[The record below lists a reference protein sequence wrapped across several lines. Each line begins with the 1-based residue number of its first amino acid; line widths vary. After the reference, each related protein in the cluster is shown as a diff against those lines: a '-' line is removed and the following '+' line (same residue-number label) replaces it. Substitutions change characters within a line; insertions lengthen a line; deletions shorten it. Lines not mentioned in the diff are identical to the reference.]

1 MEKIDRQ
8 SVEFRSNKA
17 FNFQTASAKLFDSVS
32 LMANKMTTPDRS
44 TAAAFPQY
52 LAGEVVADSVALQ
65 WPGLYAR
72 RWRLPR
78 VVDHFL
84 VPATPEPHISCNLRG
99 MAEFRER
106 DVGGTWITRQIHGGD
121 LFVTRSR
128 TPYEVDFRSP
138 PGEELDNLSIHIAVE
153 PFLGAL
159 EARYPG
165 KADHVQVVDY
175 FGRDEILWPI
185 CLTCAELL
193 AARVPGKSPLI
204 AALTQLFA
212 AHLVEKYTDAAAK
225 TLAYR
230 GGLPI
235 RQLRKVEDYVTGH
248 LAEAI
253 SIEQLAELV
262 ELSSSHFAHVFKE
275 STGMTPLQF
284 VTRQRV
290 TRAQQLIRETSRS
303 LIDIG
308 LEVGYTSPSHFAQVF
323 RRVVGVTPNQ
333 FRSSL

>member
-1 MEKIDRQ
+1 MVKE
-8 SVEFRSNKA
+8 
-17 FNFQTASAKLFDSVS
+17 TP
-32 LMANKMTTPDRS
+32 TPDRS
-44 TAAAFPQY
+44 TAAAFPRY
-52 LAGEVVADSVALQ
+52 LTGEMVADSVALQ

-78 VVDHFL
+78 VVDRFL

-99 MAEFRER
+99 MAEFLERE
-106 DVGGTWITRQIHGGD
+106 VGGAWITRQIRAGD

-128 TPYEVDFRSP
+128 TPYEVRFQSP
-138 PGEELDNLSIHIAVE
+138 PGQELDNLSLHIAVE
-153 PFLGAL
+153 PFLAAL

-165 KADHVQVVDY
+165 RADRVEVVDY

-193 AARVPGKSPLI
+193 AARVPGKSPRV

-212 AHLVEKYTDAAAK
+212 AHLVEKYTNTAGQARV
-225 TLAYR
+225 YR

-235 RQLRKVEDYVTGH
+235 RQLRKVENYVTAR
-248 LAEAI
+248 LAEEI
-253 SIEQLAELV
+253 SIESLAELV

-284 VTRQRV
+284 VTRQRI
-290 TRAQQLIRETSRS
+290 TRAQQLIRETPRS
-303 LIDIG
+303 LIEVG

-323 RRVVGVTPNQ
+323 RRVVGVTPTE